1 MVWVPSEF
9 LLLCLDSKA
18 IDLVPLF
25 IWLYQLLTAA
35 HRTFSWIRWTL
46 SCGLWDLVPQQ
57 GIEPSLPVLGVWS
70 LSHWTT
76 REVPGV
82 WLSCKEL
89 KSGFIHYLPASV
101 RETWWSEWFL
111 VAKNKIQHRKPK
123 LSGGLLWELGGSGFK
138 SQFLGNYLTCLIFS

>member
-25 IWLYQLLTAA
+25 IWLYQVLTAA
-35 HRTFSWIRWTL
+35 HRTFSCIMWTL

-57 GIEPSLPVLGVWS
+57 GIEPNPPVLGVWS

-82 WLSCKEL
+82 GLSCKEL
-89 KSGFIHYLPASV
+89 KSGFIHYLPASE

-111 VAKNKIQHRKPK
+111 VAKNKIRHRKPK
-123 LSGGLLWELGGSGFK
+123 LSGGSLWELGGGGFK